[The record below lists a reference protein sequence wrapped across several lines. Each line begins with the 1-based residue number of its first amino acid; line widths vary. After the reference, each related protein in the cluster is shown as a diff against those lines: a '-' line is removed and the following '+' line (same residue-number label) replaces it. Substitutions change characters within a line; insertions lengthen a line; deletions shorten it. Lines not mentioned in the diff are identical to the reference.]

1 GAVSA
6 TDAQGNPAVI
16 VGDKGDNGWWR
27 GSGTFK
33 VAYDLDDD
41 SKAAFSFMRS
51 EYEYNYGDP
60 HTYLRDAPGNPVW
73 SGTLNSNGN
82 RFSLYEYNFLSSGG
96 GRTDNIYHLDYNTR
110 IFSDALLKV
119 SCGLI
124 DVEGNWYV
132 TPGSTRATTR
142 SGGPGKINE
151 TPSQSFQSDLQV
163 SIPILEKHVLTT
175 GVAFRYDHANTE
187 EHSLSDWRDRRSK
200 GSLSYESEGKDNIF
214 SVYTQ
219 AEIALLTNLTAYLGV
234 RGDYWEAYDGSVNQV
249 GSTGYPREFDS
260 KNSFAV
266 SPKAAL
272 VYKPLDTT
280 TLRGSVGQS
289 FRPPNVYEL
298 YRTWVSGTVT
308 YASNPDLDPETCFS
322 WDLGV
327 EQKLGEKALL
337 RLTYFENTLRDLIY
351 RLDVSPTL
359 KESINAGK
367 AETYGLEI
375 GYEHKVTDWM
385 KLFGSYT
392 YTSSEML
399 ENPAKPSTVGK
410 RLTGVPENMF
420 NIGGE
425 FTGGPF
431 SLTATGRYVDKQYN
445 NDENTDTASGVPNV
459 YDSFFVAD
467 VSLRWK
473 VKPWATLV
481 FSVDNVFDEHYF
493 SYYQSPGRKFFGGLT
508 MKF

>member
-1 GAVSA
+1 
-6 TDAQGNPAVI
+6 
-16 VGDKGDNGWWR
+16 
-27 GSGTFK
+27 
-33 VAYDLDDD
+33 
-41 SKAAFSFMRS
+41 
-51 EYEYNYGDP
+51 
-60 HTYLRDAPGNPVW
+60 
-73 SGTLNSNGN
+73 
-82 RFSLYEYNFLSSGG
+82 
-96 GRTDNIYHLDYNTR
+96 
-110 IFSDALLKV
+110 
-119 SCGLI
+119 
-124 DVEGNWYV
+124 
-132 TPGSTRATTR
+132 
-142 SGGPGKINE
+142 
-151 TPSQSFQSDLQV
+151 
-163 SIPILEKHVLTT
+163 
-175 GVAFRYDHANTE
+175 
-187 EHSLSDWRDRRSK
+187 
-200 GSLSYESEGKDNIF
+200 
-214 SVYTQ
+214 
-219 AEIALLTNLTAYLGV
+219 
-234 RGDYWEAYDGSVNQV
+234 
-249 GSTGYPREFDS
+249 
-260 KNSFAV
+260 
-266 SPKAAL
+266 
-272 VYKPLDTT
+272 
-280 TLRGSVGQS
+280 
-289 FRPPNVYEL
+289 
-298 YRTWVSGTVT
+298 
-308 YASNPDLDPETCFS
+308 
-322 WDLGV
+322 
-327 EQKLGEKALL
+327 LGEKALL